1 MGMLRSAVMAN
12 IGEPWA
18 TNDPDA
24 GVLTAMSG
32 PERSLEQ
39 AKPGAA
45 DRHGPS
51 FPPLSPPGLAGLTPS
66 LGGADQAPE
75 KQGNTDR
82 GGGLIQLAIEAGEGG
97 IQPVYPLEVG
107 GAGDCGWG

>member
-1 MGMLRSAVMAN
+1 
-12 IGEPWA
+12 
-18 TNDPDA
+18 
-24 GVLTAMSG
+24 MSG
-32 PERSLEQ
+32 FEGSLEQ
-39 AKPGAA
+39 ATPGAA
-45 DRHGPS
+45 DRHGPP
-51 FPPLSPPGLAGLTPS
+51 FPPLRPPGLAGLTPS